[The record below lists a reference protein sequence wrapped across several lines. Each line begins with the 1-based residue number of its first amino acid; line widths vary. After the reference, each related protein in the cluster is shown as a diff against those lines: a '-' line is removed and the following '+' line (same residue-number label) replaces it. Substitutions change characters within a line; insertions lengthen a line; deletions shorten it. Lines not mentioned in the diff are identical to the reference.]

1 MPQITAKSVRRSFLR
16 RFRAILIAGL
26 VVMVPIGITAWIIIW
41 LFEGVDNI
49 LQPLIRLIV
58 GHNITGVGF
67 AVMAVLILIV
77 GAITTNVIGKRFIR
91 WSESLLAKVPITRIL
106 YVAIKQVIESFSNP
120 EKTGFMQVVMVEFP
134 RKGMHSVG
142 FVTNEHIDESGK
154 KLVNVFIPTAPN
166 PTTGFLQIV
175 EESEIVHTNLTI
187 EEGLKM
193 VISAGRMAPKEVGDK
208 MARAKA
214 EAEKTTKQDSK

>member
-41 LFEGVDNI
+41 LFEGVDNL
-49 LQPLIRLIV
+49 LQPLIRLIA
-58 GHNITGVGF
+58 GHNVIGVGF
-67 AVMAVLILIV
+67 GVMAVLILVV
-77 GAITTNVIGKRFIR
+77 GAIATNMVGKRIIR
-91 WSESLLAKVPITRIL
+91 WGESLLARVPIARIL

-208 MARAKA
+208 MVRAKA